1 MLRGV
6 EKTSLREI
14 AEQLGITKAALYYHF
29 PSKDALLRSLID
41 PFFVEIDALLADTE
55 AGGEPVPPRQ
65 FLETYFDLFS
75 RHRSMLALLIRDLSG
90 FAHLGLEEKV
100 IGWQFRLQHLLVG
113 RDAGPAERIRAVVA
127 LGGLQ
132 DTVAMLPELP
142 IEQVRPVAVA
152 AACAALGLPAD
163 SSGARTLTS

>member
-1 MLRGV
+1 MVRGV

-41 PFFVEIDALLADTE
+41 PFFAEIDALLADTE
-55 AGGEPVPPRQ
+55 AAGGMPPRQ

-100 IGWQFRLQHLLVG
+100 IGWQVRLQHLLVG
-113 RDAGPAERIRAVVA
+113 PDAGPADRIRAVVA

-132 DTVAMLPELP
+132 DTAALLPELP

-152 AACAALGLPAD
+152 AAWAALGLPED
-163 SSGARTLTS
+163 SSGLP